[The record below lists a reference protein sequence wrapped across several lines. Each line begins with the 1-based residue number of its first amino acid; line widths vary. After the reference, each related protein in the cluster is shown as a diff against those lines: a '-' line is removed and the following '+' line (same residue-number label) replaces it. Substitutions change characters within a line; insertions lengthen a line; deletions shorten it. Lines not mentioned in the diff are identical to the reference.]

1 MPLAV
6 RRLDE
11 ATLDQLLRQIDNGDE
26 VKTLIASGLQGA
38 RSDPEFVDE
47 FGGPDITPSPSTGT
61 WTLVVL
67 STLKKPGRDLR
78 TGWIRRLLRTALPLG
93 KTISI
98 YFNGEALSSAKSN
111 TDIQAEWILGPSI
124 GIDLDPLT
132 LPTGEQIQVEKRSSP
147 YPHLF
152 IDELGEVTG
161 RARLY
166 IDKISGGKS
175 EEIEV
180 SNGFFIN
187 VLGRV
192 IKPEDPYFGL
202 ENLSYSAWSKFRAT
216 IRADGLDTVLSVNR
230 EGLSQSRELMII
242 KALVMRIFNRA
253 RSVHDTKIGESW
265 PDVGSVLTEKWGV
278 VPFQPLHRVI
288 SDAFSART
296 EPPDF
301 VDLSKVAE
309 LEAAREEW
317 NTAARN
323 QPGDLI
329 RDVIVSDLGA
339 ETKLVRYDVASR
351 KVIVNR
357 NHPFVEEHSG
367 TSEQLRVLR
376 DVALVDL
383 LTDAFM
389 TDIGIHEH
397 RLIEI
402 RDYKDRALR
411 LVAQVRRRSAAQIAT
426 MLKNATAH
434 PKGFERIIGDALEYL
449 GFSVERLGAS
459 GEPEGVAAAVVTP
472 ASGDVRVAYKFTYD
486 AKSSETGR
494 AKTHNVGV
502 AGLARH
508 RKDHNADFTL
518 VVAPGFNSGALE
530 KEARENAVTPMLATD
545 LARLVMATVGYGPF
559 NLVEFR
565 GLFSLYSPTS
575 VTAWVDGHL
584 DGLANQKRL
593 SLATLIQALTEI
605 TAANPDRPDM
615 LHCSQIADVCKR
627 ILNDTQFPTR
637 VDVAVAIN
645 GLALMVPNV
654 ISISMSSQDVFLN
667 ASPAKIRE
675 TILLQLNSIPD
686 ELRYGMVRGKI

>member
-1 MPLAV
+1 LAV
-6 RRLDE
+6 
-11 ATLDQLLRQIDNGDE
+11 
-26 VKTLIASGLQGA
+26 
-38 RSDPEFVDE
+38 
-47 FGGPDITPSPSTGT
+47 
-61 WTLVVL
+61 L
-67 STLKKPGRDLR
+67 SSLKKPGRSLQV
-78 TGWIRRLLRTALPLG
+78 GWVRRLLRTALPLG

-98 YFNGEALSSAKSN
+98 YFNDEALSSAKNN
-111 TDIQAEWILGPSI
+111 TDVQSEWILGP
-124 GIDLDPLT
+124 GMDVDPLV
-132 LPTGEQIQVEKRSSP
+132 LPATGEQVKVEEKSSP
-147 YPHLF
+147 YPHLM
-152 IDELGEVTG
+152 IEGLGEVTG

-166 IDKISGGKS
+166 ADKISGGKS
-175 EEIEV
+175 EDIEI

-202 ENLSYSAWSKFRAT
+202 ENLSHSAWSKFRAT
-216 IRADGLDTVLSVNR
+216 IRADGLDAVLSVNR

-242 KALVMRIFNRA
+242 KALVMRLFNRA
-253 RSVHDTKIGESW
+253 RTVHDAKVGESW
-265 PDVGSVLTEKWGV
+265 PDAGSVLTEKWGV

-309 LEAAREEW
+309 LEAAREDW
-317 NTAARN
+317 NTAVRD

-339 ETKLVRYDVASR
+339 ETKLVRYDVAAR
-351 KVIVNR
+351 KVVVNR
-357 NHPFVEEHSG
+357 NHPFAEEHSG

-389 TDIGIHEH
+389 ADIGIHEH
-397 RLIEI
+397 RLAEI

-426 MLKNATAH
+426 LLKNATAH

-459 GEPEGVAAAVVTP
+459 GEPEGVATAVITP
-472 ASGDVRVAYKFTYD
+472 GTGDTRVAYKFTYD
-486 AKSSETGR
+486 AKSSESGR

-508 RKDHNADFTL
+508 RKDHGADFTL
-518 VVAPGFNSGALE
+518 VVAPGFNQGALE
-530 KEARENAVTPMLATD
+530 KEARENTVTPMLAGD

-559 NLVEFR
+559 NLVEFK

-575 VTAWVDGHL
+575 VTSWVDGHL
-584 DGLANQKRL
+584 AGLAKQKRL
-593 SLATLIQALTEI
+593 SIATLIQALSEL

-615 LHCSQIADVCKR
+615 LHCSQIADACKK
-627 ILNDTQFPTR
+627 ILHDNQFPTR
-637 VDVAVAIN
+637 MDVAVAIN

-675 TILLQLNSIPD
+675 TILQQLSSIPD
-686 ELRYGMVRGKI
+686 DLRYGMVREKI